1 MLASS
6 SQKHLSNGEKW
17 TFWLQDDGTK
27 MLEMDGFG
35 CGSVVDPLVLSEGA
49 RLAAGKVSL
58 VFLVQ
63 IAEPRQERR
72 SKPSPP
78 IKKKKR
84 CLCTYLY

>member
-1 MLASS
+1 
-6 SQKHLSNGEKW
+6 
-17 TFWLQDDGTK
+17 

-63 IAEPRQERR
+63 ITEPRQERR

-78 IKKKKR
+78 IKKKKDVCAPIYIDVQR
-84 CLCTYLY
+84 VTCPSTILLTGKHEHPIE